1 MGYIVTAG
9 YATVETAVPGGR
21 ARVDIP
27 RGERLPD
34 DVPRED
40 IERCLATGA
49 VSAELAGDDD
59 EVPGGTIADILDWV
73 GDDPD
78 RAARALAVEEETT
91 ARSTLMAKLRAIAE
105 D

>member
-1 MGYIVTAG
+1 MAYIVTAG

-27 RGERLPD
+27 RGERLPG

-40 IERCLATGA
+40 VERCLAAGA
-49 VSAELAGDDD
+49 VRAEREADD

-78 RAARALAVEEETT
+78 RAANALTVEEETT